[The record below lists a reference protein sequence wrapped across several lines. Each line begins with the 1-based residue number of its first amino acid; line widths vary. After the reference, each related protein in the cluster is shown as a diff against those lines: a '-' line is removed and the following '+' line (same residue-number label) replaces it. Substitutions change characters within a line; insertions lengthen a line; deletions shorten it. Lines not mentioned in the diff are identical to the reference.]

1 GAARGNAAS
10 RQRLAREMRRLA
22 DWWDRFATTTVADL
36 PHVQG
41 AEAVQSAEHVA
52 QALERWHERGMGS
65 VELKFW
71 RAQLEGFRTPKAF
84 AYVVD
89 ALLGKQ
95 DYRAAMGLLMTWL
108 SQAGQVPLVERE
120 HSFHQLALR
129 WMLAVTAD
137 GSGLELAVRFFDAL
151 EANAEE

>member
-1 GAARGNAAS
+1 
-10 RQRLAREMRRLA
+10 
-22 DWWDRFATTTVADL
+22 
-36 PHVQG
+36 
-41 AEAVQSAEHVA
+41 
-52 QALERWHERGMGS
+52 RGMGS

-71 RAQLEGFRTPKAF
+71 RDQLEGFRTPKAF

-129 WMLAVTAD
+129 WMLAVTAH
-137 GSGLELAVRFFDAL
+137 GSGLELAGRFFDAR
-151 EANAEE
+151 EANAEESWQVPRLDMLGVGEASAAEQPPASAEEDDTYAAAYEEMTYKDSADDSIESEVLD